1 VYLPCPLPA
10 LLVINLGQDFV
21 EVDGGGDAGAG
32 LCPGQQ
38 EAGTMRGA
46 VISLLVTA
54 AGAYPHASEWIMP

>member
-1 VYLPCPLPA
+1 M
-10 LLVINLGQDFV
+10 

-38 EAGTMRGA
+38 AAGTMRGA
-46 VISLLVTA
+46 VIPLLVTA